1 MGVDKSGRVVL
12 VDSVTPLHPEEQAVE
27 DMLAGWRNQQL
38 CRNLQLGTIEQ
49 RQQVVLRFID
59 YTNEFPW
66 AWTPAMVEEYFGDL
80 RSIRRIAH
88 STIRSYQTSLKLFCS
103 YISNPD
109 YGWDRLCEN
118 RFGTH
123 PAQVF
128 FEWNTAAHVQDN
140 EQTPAKRAFTKT
152 ELQLLFD
159 HADTQV
165 ETIAATGR
173 KGWLPAYRDAVMLKL
188 AYSYGLRFNEVRHLQ
203 SIDFARNPHAR
214 EFGRFGVLNVRYG
227 KATRGSPPKRRSV
240 LTVFDWTPR
249 SSTIGSPTASP
260 ISMRDS
266 IFSRPNVV
274 RSLPNR
280 P

>member
-12 VDSVTPLHPEEQAVE
+12 VDSVTPLHPEEQTVE
-27 DMLAGWRNQQL
+27 DMLTGWRNQQL

-49 RQQVVLRFID
+49 RQQVVVRFID

-109 YGWDRLCEN
+109 YGWDRLCED

-128 FEWNTAAHVQDN
+128 FDWNTATHVQDN
-140 EQTPAKRAFTKT
+140 EQRPAKRAFTKT

-188 AYSYGLRFNEVRHLQ
+188 AYSYGLRFKPSPDRRLRHRDMNNTGGPVDVWRVDHVDG
-203 SIDFARNPHAR
+203 SRFRSSKHGYTYYPGTIDPDK
-214 EFGRFGVLNVRYG
+214 L
-227 KATRGSPPKRRSV
+227 TLDLRGH
-240 LTVFDWTPR
+240 TPR
-249 SSTIGSPTASP
+249 SFATEDQRIGLRYIAGD
-260 ISMRDS
+260 R
-266 IFSRPNVV
+266 V
-274 RSLPNR
+274 
-280 P
+280 